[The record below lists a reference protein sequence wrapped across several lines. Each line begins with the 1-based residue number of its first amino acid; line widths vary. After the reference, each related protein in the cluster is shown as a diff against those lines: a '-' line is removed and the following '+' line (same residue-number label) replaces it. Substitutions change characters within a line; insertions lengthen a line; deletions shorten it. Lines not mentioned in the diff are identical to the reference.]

1 MCGFIGALDGQWS
14 VEEIRNAAE
23 SIVCRGP
30 DGTSVLQRGPLILVA
45 HRLAIVPPLDVSP
58 IQDDGLSALALNGEI
73 FDLPERKR
81 DPAMSDFQ
89 ALAKLLA
96 RQGTE
101 ALAELRGLFAFC
113 WFDGHR
119 LLLAR
124 DRFGIKPLY
133 YASQSGGLAFASE
146 MKALLA
152 LPGISR
158 SPDTDVLSACE
169 VIGHNVFPGRTP
181 FREISS
187 VKPGHAVEAVA
198 GDAMHQWPFATMPSV
213 PAPGGG
219 SRFQA
224 DELSFQVEQLIES
237 SVRRSMRHDPNKKAV
252 FFSGG
257 LDSALLLEV
266 ARSEAPVQ
274 AYVLSGGEPSDDLLS
289 ARQVAN
295 ALDVPLEECFLG
307 VEDLDR
313 EIVHYAWHFEHPVA
327 AGPFD
332 LLGGVAF
339 HSLAR
344 KVAAENRVAFCG
356 EGADEL
362 FMGYHRLHVQPRLAY
377 EILARRMGPNISPL
391 LREWLEARFPDR
403 DTDGLATAFRSLALR
418 EGLSEYHLPSV
429 DRSGMAFGLEVRP
442 PYLDEDLVDFC
453 AGLDE
458 SCLLDREGGWTK
470 IPLRAM
476 ARRRLSPL
484 GLGRVAVRRKLAMPA
499 AAARPGEEIR
509 AQLAGLT
516 GGASLDEVM
525 WRLFRFLFLE
535 PGVASC
541 PSFTL
546 TEFTEHCFSA
556 DDPPRAP

>member
-1 MCGFIGALDGQWS
+1 MCGFIGAFDGQWS
-14 VEEIRNAAE
+14 VEEIRKAAE

-30 DGTSVLQRGPLILVA
+30 DGTSVLQRGPLILAA
-45 HRLAIVPPLDVSP
+45 HRLAIVPPLDILP
-58 IQDDGLSALALNGEI
+58 ILDDGSSALALNGEI

-81 DPAMSDFQ
+81 EPAISDLEALGKHLARRGTS
-89 ALAKLLA
+89 ALA
-96 RQGTE
+96 Q
-101 ALAELRGLFAFC
+101 LRGLFAFC

-133 YASQSGGLAFASE
+133 YAALRGGLVFASE

-152 LPGISR
+152 LRGISR
-158 SPDTDVLSACE
+158 SPDDDVLSACE
-169 VIGHNVFPGRTP
+169 VVGHNVFPGRTP

-187 VKPGHAVEAVA
+187 LKPGHALEAVV
-198 GDAMHQWPFATMPSV
+198 GDTLRQWPYATMPSV
-213 PAPGGG
+213 PTPGTGCHLDP
-219 SRFQA
+219 
-224 DELSFQVEQLIES
+224 DELSFRVEQLIER
-237 SVRRSMRHDPNKKAV
+237 SVRRSMRHDPNKKAI

-257 LDSALLLEV
+257 LDSTLLLEV
-266 ARSEAPVQ
+266 ARREGPVR
-274 AYVLSGGEPSDDLLS
+274 AYVLSGGEPSDDLSS
-289 ARQVAN
+289 ARLVAN

-327 AGPFD
+327 GGAFD

-344 KVAAENRVAFCG
+344 RVAAESRVAFCG

-362 FMGYHRLHVQPRLAY
+362 FLGYHRLHTEPRLAL
-377 EILARRMGPNISPL
+377 EMLTRRIGLNTSAV
-391 LREWLEARFPDR
+391 LREWFEGRFSER
-403 DTDGLATAFRSLALR
+403 DTNALATAFRSLALR

-429 DRSGMAFGLEVRP
+429 DRSGMAFGLEIRP
-442 PYLDEDLVDFC
+442 PYLDEDLVDLC
-453 AGLDE
+453 VALDE
-458 SCLLDREGGWTK
+458 RCLLDRGGGWTK
-470 IPLRAM
+470 IPLRAI

-484 GLGRVAVRRKLAMPA
+484 GLDRVAVRRKLAMPA
-499 AAARPGEEIR
+499 AARRPGEEIR
-509 AQLAGLT
+509 ARLAEST

-525 WRLFRFLFLE
+525 WRLFRFLFLA
-535 PGVASC
+535 PGVGSR

-546 TEFTEHCFSA
+546 TEFAEECFSA
-556 DDPPRAP
+556 DDPPGAP